1 MLHRIADSQHK
12 EYTRRSN
19 HAGSRTMS
27 NKSIRVGKLLLSSL
41 LLGSCGKPA
50 AEANAAPPIKA
61 VATLEEVM
69 HGMVI
74 PSAQTV
80 WGASGTIYTTGGV
93 EERMPKSEN
102 EWLLVEASATTLT
115 EAGNLLMME
124 GRAKDNGRWMDR
136 ARALREAGDAVH
148 KAAKAK
154 SVEALFEK
162 GGDLFEACQGCHFD
176 YRYEKDP
183 KVIRSH

>member
-1 MLHRIADSQHK
+1 
-12 EYTRRSN
+12 
-19 HAGSRTMS
+19 MS
-27 NKSIRVGKLLLSSL
+27 KWITVLAIVWLGGCAKSG
-41 LLGSCGKPA
+41 
-50 AEANAAPPIKA
+50 PPIKA
-61 VATLEEVM
+61 VATVEEVM

-74 PSAQTV
+74 PSAQIV
-80 WGASGTIYTTGGV
+80 WANAGTIYTVKGV

-102 EWLLVEASATTLT
+102 EWLTVEASATTLT

-136 ARALREAGDAVH
+136 ARALREAGASVH
-148 KAAKAK
+148 QAAKAK
-154 SVEALFEK
+154 DVAALFER
-162 GGDLFEACQGCHFD
+162 GGYLFDACQGCHFD